1 MGDES
6 FGIWDAYYAASL
18 LCSISLSLSLSLSQH
33 LSKFL
38 VAAVML
44 HFITI

>member
-6 FGIWDAYYAASL
+6 FGIWGAYYAASL
-18 LCSISLSLSLSLSQH
+18 LCSISLSLSQH

-44 HFITI
+44 HFIII